1 MDVILELQ
9 KFGLTNIEAEVYHE
23 LLKSPNSN
31 GSQISK
37 KIDTPRTSVY
47 MALDRLYALGYVYL
61 VPAENERKNYI
72 AVEPENLMP
81 KLKEDFIQTADF
93 LKEELSKVQI
103 KNNLEQTFNLKG
115 EESIYDKVRELIL
128 KAKKEIYLNTNIN
141 LETFKDAID
150 EAIKNNVRIILFS
163 FEKHVNYTLNIEVY
177 NKTETPISNGN
188 RRRIMLVVD
197 MEDTL
202 VANSKFSEFSGIYT
216 RNELMVEIIAEHV
229 HNDIYLTE
237 LEKTYE
243 EGFWDKI
250 SLNTMKENKI

>member
-1 MDVILELQ
+1 
-9 KFGLTNIEAEVYHE
+9 
-23 LLKSPNSN
+23 
-31 GSQISK
+31 
-37 KIDTPRTSVY
+37 
-47 MALDRLYALGYVYL
+47 
-61 VPAENERKNYI
+61 
-72 AVEPENLMP
+72 MP

-150 EAIKNNVRIILFS
+150 EAVKNNVRIILFS

-188 RRRIMLVVD
+188 RRRIC
-197 MEDTL
+197 
-202 VANSKFSEFSGIYT
+202 
-216 RNELMVEIIAEHV
+216 
-229 HNDIYLTE
+229 
-237 LEKTYE
+237 
-243 EGFWDKI
+243 
-250 SLNTMKENKI
+250 

>member
-81 KLKEDFIQTADF
+81 KLKEDYIQTADF

-150 EAIKNNVRIILFS
+150 EAVKNNVRIILFS

-177 NKTETPISNGN
+177 DKTETPISNGN
-188 RRRIMLVVD
+188 
-197 MEDTL
+197 
-202 VANSKFSEFSGIYT
+202 T

>member
-1 MDVILELQ
+1 MNVILELQ
-9 KFGLTNIEAEVYHE
+9 KFGLTNIEAEVYYE

-47 MALDRLYALGYVYL
+47 MALDRLYTLGYVYL
-61 VPAENERKNYI
+61 VPSENERKNYI

-81 KLKEDFIQTADF
+81 KLKEDFIKTADF

-115 EESIYDKVRELIL
+115 EDIIYDKAKELIL
-128 KAKKEIYLNTNIN
+128 KAKREIYLNTNIN
-141 LETFKDAID
+141 LEIFKNAID
-150 EAIKNNVRIILFS
+150 EATRNNIRVILFS
-163 FEKHVNYTLNIEVY
+163 FEKHVDYALNIEVY

-188 RRRIMLVVD
+188 RKRIMLVVD

-202 VANSKFSEFSGIYT
+202 VASSKESEFSGIYT
-216 RNELMVEIIAEHV
+216 KNELMVEIIAEHV

-237 LEKTYE
+237 LEKIYT

-250 SLNTMKENKI
+250 NLHTMKEEKL